1 MKKTSNESC
10 CLSNNG
16 NVLDELVVIWLFFHN
31 IRVQIFDL
39 TMIWSSLSVGVSS
52 PRFFSI
58 QIYQVGSTCRFAA
71 ASSWDDS
78 LVGKRPPS
86 VPFPSVSKTFS
97 SHFFVHIISQEFIE
111 NFLLSLFLQIS
122 PKLCFKNFLL
132 SFLCKYYLTGIYRK
146 LSLLFLLQITPK
158 LCVSKNFLLS
168 FMCKH
173 YLTGI
178 YRKLSPLF
186 LLQITPKLCV
196 SKTFSPLS
204 IATSI

>member
-1 MKKTSNESC
+1 MNAHIGWVLMSQKYIVWMKKTSNESY

-58 QIYQVGSTCRFAA
+58 QISYQVGSTSSPRFFSIQIYQVGSTCRFGAA
-71 ASSWDDS
+71 WSWDDS

-132 SFLCKYYLTGIYRK
+132 SFLCKYNLTGIY
-146 LSLLFLLQITPK
+146 I
-158 LCVSKNFLLS
+158 
-168 FMCKH
+168 
-173 YLTGI
+173 
-178 YRKLSPLF
+178 
-186 LLQITPKLCV
+186 
-196 SKTFSPLS
+196 
-204 IATSI
+204 

>member
-1 MKKTSNESC
+1 MKKKSNESY

-31 IRVQIFDL
+31 IGVQIFDL

-52 PRFFSI
+52 PRFFSIQISYQVGNTSSLRIFSI

-86 VPFPSVSKTFS
+86 VPFPSVSKTFP

-111 NFLLSLFLQIS
+111 NLLLSLFLQIS

-132 SFLCKYYLTGIYRK
+132 SFLCKYNLTGIY
-146 LSLLFLLQITPK
+146 I
-158 LCVSKNFLLS
+158 
-168 FMCKH
+168 
-173 YLTGI
+173 
-178 YRKLSPLF
+178 
-186 LLQITPKLCV
+186 
-196 SKTFSPLS
+196 
-204 IATSI
+204 